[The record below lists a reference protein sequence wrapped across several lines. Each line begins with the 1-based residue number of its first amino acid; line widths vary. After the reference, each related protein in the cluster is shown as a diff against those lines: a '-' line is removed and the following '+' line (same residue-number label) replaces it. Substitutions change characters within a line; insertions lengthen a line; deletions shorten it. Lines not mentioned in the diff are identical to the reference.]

1 LKNIRNFRRASVA
14 ERHFFQLSFADP
26 LGGFR
31 MAEYQAYTVGRD
43 GHFSGFEPLV
53 CSNDTEAIEK
63 AWRLV
68 DGYDVELWS
77 GARLV
82 IRLSR
87 EPPE

>member
-1 LKNIRNFRRASVA
+1 LPSCIFLNASVIV
-14 ERHFFQLSFADP
+14 ADP

-31 MAEYQAYTVGRD
+31 MVEYQAYTVGRD
-43 GHFSGFEPLV
+43 GHFNSFEPLV

-63 AWRLV
+63 ARRLV
-68 DGYDVELWS
+68 DGSDMELWS

-87 EPPE
+87 KPPE